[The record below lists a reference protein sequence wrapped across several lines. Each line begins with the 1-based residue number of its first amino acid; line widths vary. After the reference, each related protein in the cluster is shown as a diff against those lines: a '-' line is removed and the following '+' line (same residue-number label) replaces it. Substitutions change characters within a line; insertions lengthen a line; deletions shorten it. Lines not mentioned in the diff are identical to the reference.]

1 LTIFKLQIIER
12 VVLAYHFFIS
22 MAVSLYFISLFLARW
37 ISDDPMFFRA
47 PVDLYDELAKEEVRT
62 VRNSHD
68 GFL

>member
-1 LTIFKLQIIER
+1 
-12 VVLAYHFFIS
+12 
-22 MAVSLYFISLFLARW
+22 
-37 ISDDPMFFRA
+37 MFFRA